1 MSLISYAIMT
11 PYSTVIEHQMQMY
24 FAQLSERDKRHYAA
38 LECQK
43 LGYGSKCYLSTL
55 LGISRTR
62 INRGIA
68 DLTTPSLYDEIPP
81 AKQRR
86 PGGGRKKKNSL
97 IQR

>member
-1 MSLISYAIMT
+1 MT
-11 PYSTVIEHQMQMY
+11 PYSTAIAQQVQMY
-24 FAQLSERDKRHYAA
+24 FAQLSERDQRHYAA

-43 LGYGSKCYLSTL
+43 LGYGSKCYISKL

-68 DLTTPSLYDEIPP
+68 DLTTPSIYDEIPP

-86 PGGGRKKKNSL
+86 PGAGRKKKSSL
-97 IQR
+97 ILI